1 MGGEFGVGE
10 GEHVPG
16 PAVHEYLTA
25 YAKKWNLP
33 KRISLRTA
41 VIAVEKAE
49 DDQGGHWRLTIQ
61 SRTLECGDGPAE
73 STITTRKLIVATGV
87 TSNPHEPDIT
97 GRQQFDAPIIHSA
110 ALGLEQGRLLDDPA
124 VQTVA
129 VLGGGKSAYDA
140 VYLAASA
147 GRNVVWLMRRS
158 GRGPAWIFPPHTN
171 LGPFKALREVRDGP
185 LEGLSNRLTRAFAET
200 GNEKVCVILQSLRL
214 GICRWLWLASEAPA
228 HKLVRQVPEQKVLDE
243 LASGNSG

>member
-1 MGGEFGVGE
+1 M
-10 GEHVPG
+10 
-16 PAVHEYLTA
+16 HEYLTA

-61 SRTLECGDGPAE
+61 SRMPEFGGGPAE
-73 STITTRKLIVATGV
+73 STIATRKLIVATGV
-87 TSNPHEPDIT
+87 TNNPHEPDIT
-97 GRQQFDAPIIHSA
+97 GRGQFDAPIIHSA

-171 LGPFKALREVRDGP
+171 IGPFKVLREVRDRP
-185 LEGLSNRLTRAFAET
+185 LEVLSNWLTRTCAET
-200 GNEKVCVILQSLRL
+200 GNEKVCVILQSLHL
-214 GICRWLWLASEAPA
+214 GICGWLWLASEAPA
-228 HKLVRQVPEQKVLDE
+228 HKLVRQAPEPKVLDE
-243 LASGNSG
+243 LTSGNSG